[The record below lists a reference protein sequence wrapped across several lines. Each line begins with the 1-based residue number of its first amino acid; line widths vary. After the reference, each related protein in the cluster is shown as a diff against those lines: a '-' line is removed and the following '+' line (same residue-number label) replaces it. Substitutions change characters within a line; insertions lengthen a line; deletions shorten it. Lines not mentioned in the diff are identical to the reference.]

1 MRNDAKSVWHVL
13 NTQKSLGF
21 LPSLTTAFLPAH
33 LPSLLRK
40 AMSEIVVG
48 LSIEFFLIPLLIISS
63 SECKLFFA
71 THPLSSCHL
80 YYQRSIYSWRKIILK

>member
-21 LPSLTTAFLPAH
+21 LPSLTTVFPPAH

-40 AMSEIVVG
+40 AV
-48 LSIEFFLIPLLIISS
+48 
-63 SECKLFFA
+63 
-71 THPLSSCHL
+71 
-80 YYQRSIYSWRKIILK
+80 